1 MGSGKRNAPAIQLGL
16 RENWKQFTL
25 LVIVNA
31 FVGGMIGMERS
42 IFPQFAELEFGVASR
57 TAMLSFI
64 TAFGITKAIA
74 NYYTGRLANRFGRR
88 NLLLVGWL
96 LAIPVPFMLIYA
108 PSWLFVIA
116 ANVLLGISQGLTWS
130 STVVM
135 KIDLVG
141 EKNRG
146 LAMGLNE
153 FAGYFA
159 VGLVAFLTGFI
170 ANNYGI
176 TPYPFYI
183 GIFISIAGFLLT
195 ALWVKDTRD
204 FVHKEST
211 TDNTAPLNHV
221 FMDTTFHNKTLSAV
235 TQAGLVNNLNDGMIW
250 GLLPIVL
257 FALHFDNAHIGII
270 TAIYPTVWGIGQ
282 LFTGKM
288 SDHYSKKAMLFW
300 GMLLQGLAILCIP
313 FSSDFLPLAVLSAL
327 LGLGTALVY
336 PTFLSTIAQA
346 TSPRQRAE
354 SIGTFRLWR
363 DLGYAF
369 GAVISGITAD
379 LFGVEYAIFLIGGL
393 TILSSLIIK
402 YRMPEQLN
410 TTKDCIAADEVLKAL
425 QANRKIQIIDV
436 RSREEYERGHI
447 PNALHIS
454 LPDLHESI
462 NTLDRKTRFVTVCG
476 KGGGR
481 SAEGARLLRAAGRDA
496 LWLCGGTDQW
506 LRYSAAPRL
515 DV

>member
-1 MGSGKRNAPAIQLGL
+1 MLDTIRIGL
-16 RENWKQFTL
+16 KENWKQFTI

-31 FVGGMIGMERS
+31 FVGGMIGMERT
-42 IFPQFAELEFGVASR
+42 IFPQFAELEFGISSK
-57 TAMLSFI
+57 TAILSFI
-64 TAFGITKAIA
+64 AAFGITKAIA
-74 NYYTGRLANRFGRR
+74 NYFTGRLANKFGRR
-88 NLLLVGWL
+88 NLLLFGWL
-96 LAIPVPFMLIYA
+96 IAIPIPFILIFA
-108 PSWLFVIA
+108 SSWSWVIF
-116 ANVLLGISQGLTWS
+116 ANILLGVSQGLTWS

-159 VGLVAFLTGFI
+159 VGIVALLTGYI
-170 ANNYGI
+170 ANTYGI

-183 GIFISIAGFLLT
+183 GIFISIVGFILT
-195 ALWVKDTRD
+195 AIWVKDTRA
-204 FVHKEST
+204 FVHKESA
-211 TDNTAPLNHV
+211 TDDTIQLENV
-221 FMDTTFHNKTLSAV
+221 FLETTFKNKTLSSV

-250 GLLPIVL
+250 GLLPIFL
-257 FALHFDNAHIGII
+257 FSLNFDNANIGII

-300 GMLLQGLAILCIP
+300 GMLLQGVAILLIP
-313 FSSDFLPLAVLSAL
+313 FNSDFYVLVSISVI
-327 LGLGTALVY
+327 LGLGTAFVY

-346 TSPRQRAE
+346 TSPKQRAE

-369 GAVISGITAD
+369 GAIISGVTAD
-379 LFGVEYAIFLIGGL
+379 LLGIEYAIFLIGGL

-402 YRMPEQLN
+402 FRMPKQIN
-410 TTKDCIAADEVLKAL
+410 VIKDCIEVDEVKQSL
-425 QANRKIQIIDV
+425 QANNKIQIIDV
-436 RSREEYERGHI
+436 RTKEEYDLAHI
-447 PNALHIS
+447 PNALNIS
-454 LPDLHESI
+454 LLELKNSI
-462 NTLDRKTRFVTVCG
+462 SQLDPNIQFVTTCG

-481 SAEGARLLRAAGRDA
+481 SAEGAKLLKEYGLNAI
-496 LWLCGGTDQW
+496 WLCGGTDKW
-506 LRYSAAPRL
+506 LNSMENFMKI
-515 DV
+515 